1 MDASPIDNVLLKDIM
16 KYATVK
22 VGHFEIN
29 YGDSHFR
36 RSDNGNSM
44 FNPFVGNYVLD
55 AFTTEIGAE
64 VYARSDGLIA
74 MLAATG
80 GEVHGQVTA
89 PTARSLSTIGK
100 LGFDKRFGDQFRF
113 RLTGSFY
120 ANKAASNTPLHRR
133 RGSRPTMTCRE
144 HRVDGNRERVVRR
157 GPPWFLEQSER

>member
-1 MDASPIDNVLLKDIM
+1 M

-36 RSDNGNSM
+36 RSDNGNAM

-64 VYARSDGLIA
+64 VYARSDGVIA

-89 PTARSLSTIGK
+89 PDGAVPQHDRQAGLRPTLRRSVPLPPDRIVLREQQG
-100 LGFDKRFGDQFRF
+100 REQH
-113 RLTGSFY
+113 
-120 ANKAASNTPLHRR
+120 ALHRR
-133 RGSRPTMTCRE
+133 SRR
-144 HRVDGNRERVVRR
+144 
-157 GPPWFLEQSER
+157 LALL